1 LIKRC
6 FSINNYLEAVEIIS
20 ICKKLKKIPVLYVR
34 HFIIKGFG
42 INWLNEFNKL
52 IREHHKI
59 KDYKLYIDVK
69 KNYGLFINL
78 VEHKVNYIR
87 VVSDKDT
94 LIKLKQ
100 IAKINKVT
108 VNPDFS
114 IVDLKKIKNLPLK
127 IKKTYE

>member
-1 LIKRC
+1 LIKHC

-20 ICKKLKKIPVLYVR
+20 ICKKLKKIPVLHIRY
-34 HFIIKGFG
+34 FIIKGFG

-78 VEHKVNYIR
+78 VELKVNYIQ

-94 LIKLKQ
+94 LKKLKQ

-108 VNPDFS
+108 VNPNFS